1 MNKILYIPADAT
13 SLAHYISGAGIKP
26 AMFYSNKPKDIQDVA
41 PGHLLMLSEN
51 GYTGS
56 ECSLEIELLEEEAK
70 KLRPLSS
77 KGWFLFDH
85 MIPITRVKS
94 I

>member
-41 PGHLLMLSEN
+41 PGHLLMLSD
-51 GYTGS
+51 
-56 ECSLEIELLEEEAK
+56 
-70 KLRPLSS
+70 R
-77 KGWFLFDH
+77 
-85 MIPITRVKS
+85 
-94 I
+94 